1 MLGFIK
7 MSDRD
12 RSHKKKEDYDLFPIS
27 KPWGYYPDAVNKKI
41 VNYENALRNING
53 QLSKERTSFSLAKN
67 DYEQQLKEKDDE
79 IERLKQELWNMNLQM
94 SKLELPEADYGV
106 SYAVLDEFKS
116 YNSRQ
121 SENNSV
127 ARNNKKVKSNKKNKK
142 QLINGNEINIVS

>member
-7 MSDRD
+7 MSDKD
-12 RSHKKKEDYDLFPIS
+12 KSHKKKKDYDLFPIS

-41 VNYENALRNING
+41 VNYENALRSING
-53 QLSKERTSFSLAKN
+53 KLSQERTSFSMAKN
-67 DYEQQLKEKDDE
+67 EYEEKLKEKDQE

-106 SYAVLDEFKS
+106 SYAVLDEFKN

-121 SENNSV
+121 NEHNV
-127 ARNNKKVKSNKKNKK
+127 VKDKKKITNNKKNQK
-142 QLINGNEINIVS
+142 QVLDGKEINIVS